1 MDKHKNRLEKLE
13 GRAVALPR
21 LRRRDPEQMHPLD
34 RRYHE
39 IVGDLSFVPPG
50 HMTREELESVE
61 NNAEV
66 QALIDEYLNT
76 PPPGVYEEP
85 LP

>member
-1 MDKHKNRLEKLE
+1 MP
-13 GRAVALPR
+13 GRNSRRMKKALGQANALPGQ
-21 LRRRDPEQMHPLD
+21 RRDPEQMHPLD

-50 HMTREELESVE
+50 HMTPEELESVE

-66 QALIDEYLNT
+66 QALIQEYLNT
-76 PPPGVYEEP
+76 PPEGVYEEP